1 MFSLVI
7 FGYNNGTLLEVFY
20 SDINYISINFDDFSI
35 FKNSNFNF
43 YNYSE
48 LLFSNNNNQKDLNS
62 INHESFNFANKE
74 SLADFRA
81 SVAKFKAKFNFDF
94 SKFFNDNILFQSK
107 KV

>member
-48 LLFSNNNNQKDLNS
+48 LLFSNNNNQNS
-62 INHESFNFANKE
+62 INHEFFNFDFANKE